1 MKTVRSFSRSEAT
14 LNEQARSVNLQRLI
28 SHSVKSFNSLSSSKG
43 FNQFFINTINSK
55 TVGFP
60 LITETG

>member
-28 SHSVKSFNSLSSSKG
+28 SHSVKLFNSLSSSKG